1 MSKERPPFKEG
12 KLWKF
17 ITEKVPDVAG
27 IVGDVVGDK
36 LPDKGVLGIVKNIIS
51 KREDIAPED
60 KLEYFKLH
68 SEYEK
73 ELYALEIDDRKDAR
87 SMQEEALKQQD
98 PFSKRFIY
106 YFSIFWSWFSAA
118 YLAGITFVEIPKEN
132 IRVVDTVLGFIL
144 GTAIAAMFSFFYGS
158 SIPRDTLK
166 TGAKDPK
173 GGKWF

>member
-1 MSKERPPFKEG
+1 MSKEKKKFKETAIG
-12 KLWKF
+12 KF
-17 ITEKVPDVAG
+17 ISEKVPGVL
-27 IVGDVVGDK
+27 DVVDDYFPPAKILTALVGKNLPPEDQIEFDK
-36 LPDKGVLGIVKNIIS
+36 LLRDHE
-51 KREDIAPED
+51 REM
-60 KLEYFKLH
+60 
-68 SEYEK
+68 
-73 ELYALEIDDRKDAR
+73 YALEIDDRKDAR

-98 PFSKRFIY
+98 SFSKRFIY

-166 TGAKDPK
+166 TGPKDPK
-173 GGKWF
+173 AKWF